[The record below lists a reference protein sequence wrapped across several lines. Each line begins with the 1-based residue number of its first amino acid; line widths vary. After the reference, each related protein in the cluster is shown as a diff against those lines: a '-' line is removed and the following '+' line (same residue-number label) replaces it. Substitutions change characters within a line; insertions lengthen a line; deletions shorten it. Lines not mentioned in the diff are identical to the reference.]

1 MTPKARDLQ
10 ERGQH
15 DLIEALRDAFRRD
28 NSEELNPRM
37 REALKGFREGLH
49 AHPYVRSLEK
59 HGVSTRSL
67 RRRSF
72 APVRLALAAGAVVA
86 VAAIGIVLTMTPRV
100 DVLAQAIAA
109 MADVETAHMI
119 LTFEADVH
127 PYDVG
132 DSHMWYS
139 RRHGYRSEN
148 LGGIHRRYTIS
159 VYTSE
164 GTWLYSPEDHK
175 VVIKE
180 PDTETLQAPDRHRLF
195 FGAPFFK
202 LLSEKKIP
210 YQQSD
215 GTLDGVPMTRFDFE
229 MLVNGKKTTNT
240 VWIDK
245 TTGLLVAIVDTD
257 VETGHINGELRCE
270 YNMPLDPAL
279 FTFEIPEG
287 ATVEDRRG
295 AAEPQEGSQ

>member
-10 ERGQH
+10 EPAQH
-15 DLIEALRDAFRRD
+15 DMIEALRDALRQD

-37 REALKGFREGLH
+37 RDALKGFRKDLH

-59 HGVSTRSL
+59 HRASTRSL
-67 RRRSF
+67 GRRRFVS
-72 APVRLALAAGAVVA
+72 ARLALAAGAVVA

-109 MADVETAHMI
+109 LADVETAHMI
-119 LTFEADVH
+119 LTFESDVH

-139 RRHGYRSEN
+139 RRHGYRSED
-148 LGGIHRRYTIS
+148 LGGFLRRHTIS

-164 GTWLYSPEDHK
+164 GTWVYSPEDRK

-180 PDTETLQAPDRHRLF
+180 PDTETLQAPDQHRLF
-195 FGAPFFK
+195 FGGPFFK
-202 LLSEKKIP
+202 LLREQRIP

-229 MLVNGKKTTNT
+229 MPGNEKKTANT

-245 TTGLLVAIVDTD
+245 TTGLLAAIVDTD
-257 VETGHINGELRCE
+257 VETGQINGGLRCE

-295 AAEPQEGSQ
+295 AAKPQEGSQ